1 MSASRMAHAC
11 VRQRFKVLYIGAAIK
26 ISYIIEWDTA
36 ILCIYTCT
44 AVGMC
49 GLLQLLTLD

>member
-26 ISYIIEWDTA
+26 ISYYIIEWDTA
-36 ILCIYTCT
+36 ILCIRVCYIH
-44 AVGMC
+44 A
-49 GLLQLLTLD
+49 QL